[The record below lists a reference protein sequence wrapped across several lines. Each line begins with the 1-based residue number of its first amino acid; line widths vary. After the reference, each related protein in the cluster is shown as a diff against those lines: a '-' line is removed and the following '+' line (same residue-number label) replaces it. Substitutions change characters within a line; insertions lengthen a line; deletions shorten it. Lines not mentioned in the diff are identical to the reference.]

1 MKKRIIY
8 GGILASAL
16 LSFPPTL
23 LVASGS
29 YSDAH
34 PPVPTNSD
42 AHPPVPTNSDAHPP
56 VPTNSDKN
64 VPTPLPP
71 PTDAIVNGEE
81 HHKKADEETPKK
93 VYEETHRTADPV
105 IVEPPNVYHRR
116 HEKSGRN

>member
-29 YSDAH
+29 Y
-34 PPVPTNSD
+34 
-42 AHPPVPTNSDAHPP
+42 SDAHPP